1 MARAWIEDRWRDKD
15 KSPTAVDGTGS
26 RYAVYWWEETV
37 DAQGNAGKKRR
48 KKSYRLKKDAEA
60 KRDEVTNTMRTGTYR
75 SPEAEGAMFG
85 ALARAWLDTRHDIK
99 GSTRHRYERE
109 LETYLLPQW
118 GHRKVGTIRR
128 ADVAQWVTALN
139 NGTAPAAYIKR
150 GTGERVLGVLNK
162 PLAPNLIK
170 HVTSI
175 MSGVMSSAVDD
186 GLIPSNPVTRVKRP
200 RPIPADHVY
209 LTHPEVD
216 ALATAAQGITGR
228 QADRAL
234 VLAMAYTGMR
244 IGEATALRVGD
255 VDLINR
261 RAHVRQTWTTD
272 ENGKRTTGT
281 PKTHEKRA
289 VPIARFLVDELK
301 PLLASRPADAYLFDT
316 GTGAPVN
323 DHNWRTRVFT
333 IAVKDADLDGRGL
346 TPHKL
351 RHTAASSAIAAGADV
366 MVVKT
371 MLGHRN
377 ATETLKTYAH
387 LFPDRLDEVSDAMET
402 ARDTALK
409 RAATI
414 PSVPKMSPD
423 HVPDGLIQ
431 SETVPSMQVMR

>member
-15 KSPTAVDGTGS
+15 KNPTAADGTGS
-26 RYAVYWWEETV
+26 RYTLYWWEDTV
-37 DAQGNAGKKRR
+37 DGAGNPGKKRR
-48 KKSYRLKKDAEA
+48 KKSYRRKKDAENA
-60 KRDEVTNTMRTGTYR
+60 RDQLVNDLRTGTYR
-75 SPEAEGAMFG
+75 SPEAESTPFSTA
-85 ALARAWLDTRHDIK
+85 ATDWLATRHDIK
-99 GSTRHRYERE
+99 GSTRFRYQRE
-109 LETYLLPQW
+109 LETYLHPQW
-118 GHRKVGTIRR
+118 GHRKLGTIRR
-128 ADVAQWVTALN
+128 ADVDRWVAALAD
-139 NGTAPAAYIKR
+139 GTAPTAYKNR
-150 GTGERVLGVLNK
+150 KTGERALGTLTR
-162 PLAPNLIK
+162 PLAPNMIK

-175 MSGVMSSAVDD
+175 LSAVMSYAVEH
-186 GLIPSNPVTRVKRP
+186 GLIPASPATKIKRP
-200 RPIPADHVY
+200 RPIPTDHVY

-216 ALATAAQGITGR
+216 ALATAARGITDR
-228 QADRAL
+228 QTDRAL
-234 VLAMAYTGMR
+234 VLTMAYTGMR

-272 ENGKRTTGT
+272 DKGKRTLGT

-289 VPIARFLVDELK
+289 VPIARFLVDELG
-301 PLLASRPADAYLFDT
+301 PLLTGRSADAYLFDT
-316 GTGAPVN
+316 ASGTPIN

-333 IAVKDADLDGRGL
+333 IATKDADLDGRGL

-387 LFPDRLDEVSDAMET
+387 LFPDRLDEVTDAVEV
-402 ARDTALK
+402 ARRDALE

-414 PSVPKMSPD
+414 PYVPRMSPERET
-423 HVPDGLIQ
+423 DGLI
-431 SETVPSMQVMR
+431 ETGKVPSMQVMR